1 MDWFSIEFLTAL
13 AAVVTI
19 DLVLAGDNAIV
30 IAMAAR
36 NVRKDLQKR
45 AMIWGAGAA
54 MVVRT
59 VMTVA
64 VVWLLGIPGLLFA
77 GGALLV
83 WIAYKLIA
91 PANEKGL
98 HASGDDSIK
107 ASSSF
112 WGAIRTIVLADVVM
126 GVDNVLGVAGA
137 AHGNFA
143 LVVIGLLISVP
154 ILIWG
159 SSLLLK
165 YVERFP
171 VITYVGAA
179 VLAFTAVGMMTAEPY
194 LKDLLAVNAL
204 AVPLLYL
211 SVVGGVLWVGFVKN
225 HRKMELQISA
235 RISDF
240 AARTGRVIGSHIAQ
254 GGYHMKK
261 ILVPIDG
268 SRTPNRV
275 VPHVIREYQSNP
287 GLEIHLLNVQPRFSA
302 HIARFVRR
310 QDLDQFRQAQAEQSL
325 CPVRKALDGFKVP
338 YTLHVEVGDKG
349 ELIASK
355 AQELGCDHIVMST
368 ARKNSLVRML
378 EDSVTNKVL
387 ELTTVPV
394 EVIAGAPASGI
405 ERYGIP
411 AALASVLGLAL
422 LAAAG

>member
-59 VMTVA
+59 LMTVV
-64 VVWLLGIPGLLFA
+64 VVWLLAIPGLLFT

-91 PANEKGL
+91 PVHDKGL
-98 HASGDDSIK
+98 HAPGEEGIK

-137 AHGNFA
+137 AHGSFA

-159 SSLLLK
+159 SSLLLT
-165 YVERFP
+165 YVERYP
-171 VITYVGAA
+171 VITYIGAA

-194 LKDLLAVNAL
+194 LKDLLAETVF

-211 SVVGGVLWVGFVKN
+211 AVVGGVLWAGFVKN

-240 AARTGRVIGSHIAQ
+240 ATRIDRVIGSHIAQ
-254 GGYHMKK
+254 GGYRMKK
-261 ILVPIDG
+261 ILVPVDG
-268 SRTPNRV
+268 SRTPNLV

-310 QDLDQFRQAQAEQSL
+310 QDLDQFRQAQAAQSL

-349 ELIASK
+349 ELIARK

-368 ARKNSLVRML
+368 ARKNSLIRMI

-394 EVIAGAPASGI
+394 EVIAGAPVSGI

-411 AALASVLGLAL
+411 AALASILGLAL
-422 LAAAG
+422 LAAAE